1 MLRRERKRERELAL
15 FKALGVL
22 VGLYTLYAALTG
34 KVFAKSGPW
43 GKTVSR
49 EDSPRYFW
57 AVIAVYAALALALL
71 TIL

>member
-1 MLRRERKRERELAL
+1 M

-22 VGLYTLYAALTG
+22 VGLYMLHAALTG

-49 EDSPRYFW
+49 VDSPRYFW

-71 TIL
+71 MVF